1 MTIRT
6 RITLINDNP
15 EYLQLIVDFLS
26 PENYEII
33 TIPQHQDGFDQILES
48 NPDIIVC
55 DVTFDNEQRG
65 FALIDMLYLDPRT
78 RDIPFIL
85 CASATQRVQEV
96 SPSLAAK
103 NITWLEK
110 PFEIEE
116 LISLLKRIE
125 QTDRNV

>member
-1 MTIRT
+1 MSQRA
-6 RITLINDNP
+6 RIALVNDVP
-15 EYLQLIVDFLS
+15 EYLQLIVDYLS
-26 PENYEII
+26 AEGYEIL
-33 TIPQHQDGFDQILES
+33 TIPNHQHAFEQIQES
-48 NPDIIVC
+48 NPDIIIC

-65 FALIDMLYLDPRT
+65 FALIDMLYLEPKT

-96 SPSLAAK
+96 SPALAAK

>member
-110 PFEIEE
+110 PFQIEE